1 MGSIRVDIDD
11 LLERLKDMSDNEFSI
26 VELVIDDNYYG
37 GSSLKLKAIDISEEE
52 DTDYGEIG
60 DVSDEFGI

>member
-1 MGSIRVDIDD
+1 
-11 LLERLKDMSDNEFSI
+11 MSDNEFSI

-60 DVSDEFGI
+60 DVLDEFGI